1 MTNETIQTI
10 RSRRSCRA
18 YKPEQI
24 TNEELE
30 AVLGAGTYAA
40 SAMGKQSAK
49 IVVVQDAAT
58 REKLSRMNAAIMGK
72 DCDPMYGAPTIL
84 VVLADAN
91 AKCAVQDGSLV
102 MGNLMLAAASLGLG
116 SCWINRAREMFD
128 TDDGKALL
136 GKWGVP
142 EHYRGIGCCI
152 LGYAED
158 TLPKAKP
165 RRDNVVYVP
174 PF

>member
-58 REKLSRMNAAIMGK
+58 REKL
-72 DCDPMYGAPTIL
+72 
-84 VVLADAN
+84 

-116 SCWINRAREMFD
+116 SCWINRTKEEFESEE
-128 TDDGKALL
+128 GKALL
-136 GKWGVP
+136 KKWGI
-142 EHYRGIGCCI
+142 EGEWIGVGHCI
-152 LGYAED
+152 LGYPAGD
-158 TLPKAKP
+158 PQPAAP
-165 RRDNVVYVP
+165 RKSDYILKV
-174 PF
+174 